1 MLNENFFYAG
11 LNALSNGICLQKP
24 ITFTGAEPDVETIH
38 VPGRNGDLSIYTGAY
53 KNRKGTAECYCI
65 RGYHQRDVE
74 QVVTAATAMLLGKKG
89 YNRLECTND
98 PTHYWMAKV
107 VNGPQIEDRLRTL
120 NPFTVEFDCMPQ
132 RFLKSGEMAVSVTSG
147 STILNPT
154 AFPALPLIHINGTG
168 AGRIQIGEYV
178 VEIESL
184 DENITLD
191 SDTQN
196 AYSGTTNLNSTI
208 SAPEFPKLMEG
219 LNEISFTGNW
229 TVELIPRWWTL

>member
-1 MLNENFFYAG
+1 MLNENFFYG
-11 LNALSNGICLQKP
+11 GKNALSNGIYLQRP
-24 ITFTGAEPDVETIH
+24 ITFSGAEPDVETIH

-74 QVVTAATAMLLGKKG
+74 QVVTMATAMLLGKKG

-98 PTHYWMAKV
+98 PMHYWMAKV

-132 RFLKSGEMAVSVTSG
+132 RFLKSGEVAVRVTNG

-168 AGRIQIGEYV
+168 AGRLQIGEYV
-178 VEIESL
+178 VEIKSL

-208 SAPEFPKLMEG
+208 FAPEFPKLMDG

>member
-74 QVVTAATAMLLGKKG
+74 QVVTMATAMLLGKKG

-132 RFLKSGEMAVSVTSG
+132 RFLKSGETAVRVTNG
-147 STILNPT
+147 GTILNPT
-154 AFPALPLIHINGTG
+154 AFPALPLIHIKGTG
-168 AGRIQIGEYV
+168 AGRLQIGKYV
-178 VEIESL
+178 VEVKSL
-184 DENITLD
+184 DEDITLD
-191 SDTQN
+191 SNTQN

-208 SAPEFPKLMEG
+208 SAPEFPELMAG

>member
-74 QVVTAATAMLLGKKG
+74 QVVTMATAMLLGKKG

-208 SAPEFPKLMEG
+208 SAPEFPELLAG

>member
-11 LNALSNGICLQKP
+11 SNALSNGICLQKP
-24 ITFTGAEPDVETIH
+24 ITFTGAEPDVEIIH

-74 QVVTAATAMLLGKKG
+74 QVVTMATAMLLGKKG

-168 AGRIQIGEYV
+168 AGRLQIGEYV

-191 SDTQN
+191 SVTQN

-208 SAPEFPKLMEG
+208 SAPEFPELLAG

>member
-74 QVVTAATAMLLGKKG
+74 QVVTMATAMLLGKKG

-132 RFLKSGEMAVSVTSG
+132 RFLKSGETAVKVANG

-154 AFPALPLIHINGTG
+154 AFSALPLIRIKGTG
-168 AGRIQIGEYV
+168 AGRLQIGEYV
-178 VEIESL
+178 VEIKSL
-184 DENITLD
+184 DGDITLD
-191 SDTQN
+191 SDIQN

-208 SAPEFPKLMEG
+208 SAPEFPELMAG

>member
-74 QVVTAATAMLLGKKG
+74 QVVTMATAMLLGKKG

-154 AFPALPLIHINGTG
+154 AFPALPLIHIKGTG
-168 AGRIQIGEYV
+168 AGRLQIGEYV
-178 VEIESL
+178 VEIQSL